1 MTYRYPTAVS
11 SSRIAAPVSVSSVS
25 DQLGLVSAHPP
36 LWVIAATAAVA
47 LVLVLYTP
55 VWRILRTAVTIAHEG
70 GHALVAVLTGR
81 TLRGVRLHS
90 DTSGVTVSR
99 GKPYGPGM
107 ILTTMAGYPAPS
119 LLGLGCAAL
128 LGIGRL
134 TLMLW
139 LVVAALAVL
148 LLLIRNMFGLL
159 AVVVAG
165 AAVFG
170 VSWYSN
176 VVVQGVFG
184 YAVAWFLLFGG
195 LRAVAE
201 LQRVHVRGDGSDADQ
216 LAHLTRLPAFFWV
229 LVFAGASL
237 ACLVGG
243 GRLLLTPWPFT

>member
-1 MTYRYPTAVS
+1 MDLS
-11 SSRIAAPVSVSSVS
+11 KISGSVSSVTG
-25 DQLGLVSAHPP
+25 QLTLVSAHPP
-36 LWVIAATAAVA
+36 LWVVLATAVVA

-55 VWRILRTAVTIAHEG
+55 VWRVLRTGVTIAHEG

-134 TLMLW
+134 MLMLW
-139 LVVAALAVL
+139 LVVAALIVL
-148 LLLIRNMFGLL
+148 LVLIRNLFGLL
-159 AVVVAG
+159 AVIVAG
-165 AAVFG
+165 AVVGG
-170 VSWYSN
+170 VSWYGT
-176 VVVQGVFG
+176 VVAQGVFG

-216 LAHLTRLPAFFWV
+216 LSRLTHLPALLWV
-229 LVFAGASL
+229 LLFGAVSL
-237 ACLVGG
+237 ASAVVGG
-243 GRLLLTPWPFT
+243 GLLVGHWTFAP

>member
-1 MTYRYPTAVS
+1 MDLS
-11 SSRIAAPVSVSSVS
+11 KISGSVSSVT
-25 DQLGLVSAHPP
+25 DQLTLVSAHPP
-36 LWVIAATAAVA
+36 LWVVLATGMVA

-55 VWRILRTAVTIAHEG
+55 VWRVLRTGVTIAHEG

-119 LLGLGCAAL
+119 VLGLGCAAL

-139 LVVAALAVL
+139 LVVAALIVL
-148 LLLIRNMFGLL
+148 LVLIRNLFGLL
-159 AVVVAG
+159 AVIVAG
-165 AAVFG
+165 AVVGG
-170 VSWYSN
+170 VSWYGT
-176 VVVQGVFG
+176 VVAQGVFG

-216 LAHLTRLPAFFWV
+216 LSRLTHLPALLWV
-229 LVFAGASL
+229 LLFGAVSL
-237 ACLVGG
+237 ASAVVGG
-243 GRLLLTPWPFT
+243 GLLVGHWTFAP

>member
-1 MTYRYPTAVS
+1 MNCS
-11 SSRIAAPVSVSSVS
+11 HIAAPISVSSVS
-25 DQLGLVSAHPP
+25 DRLWLVSAHPP

-47 LVLVLYTP
+47 LALVLYAP

-119 LLGLGCAAL
+119 LLGLGCAAM

-139 LVVAALAVL
+139 LVVAALLIL

-159 AVVVAG
+159 AVIVAG

-170 VSWYSN
+170 VSWYGD
-176 VVVQGVFG
+176 VIVQGVFG

-216 LAHLTRLPAFFWV
+216 LARLTRIPAVVWV
-229 LVFAGASL
+229 LVFAAASL

>member
-1 MTYRYPTAVS
+1 VDLS
-11 SSRIAAPVSVSSVS
+11 KISGSVSSVT
-25 DQLGLVSAHPP
+25 DQLTLVSAHPP
-36 LWVIAATAAVA
+36 LWVVLATGMVA

-55 VWRILRTAVTIAHEG
+55 VWRVLRTGVTIAHEG

-119 LLGLGCAAL
+119 VLGLGCAAL

-139 LVVAALAVL
+139 LVVAALIVL
-148 LLLIRNMFGLL
+148 LVLIRNLFGLL
-159 AVVVAG
+159 AVIVAG
-165 AAVFG
+165 AVVGG
-170 VSWYSN
+170 VSWYGT
-176 VVVQGVFG
+176 VVAQGVFG

-216 LAHLTRLPAFFWV
+216 LSRLTHLPALLWV
-229 LVFAGASL
+229 LLFGAVSL
-237 ACLVGG
+237 ASAVVGG
-243 GRLLLTPWPFT
+243 GLLVGHWTFAP